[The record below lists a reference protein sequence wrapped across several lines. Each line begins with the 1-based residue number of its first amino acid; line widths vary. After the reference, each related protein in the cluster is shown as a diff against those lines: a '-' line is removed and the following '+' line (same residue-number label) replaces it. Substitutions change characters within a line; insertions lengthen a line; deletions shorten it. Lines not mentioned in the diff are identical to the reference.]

1 MKTKS
6 PFQIAKAFYDGTLTE
21 ADREKMGV
29 GMCHLIALAESCD
42 PKDTTAKLGALR
54 DLADMAKLFPDAESE
69 LRDIKTMHLIDR
81 RNADVLITKLKIAEF
96 EVSQM
101 RALFFK
107 VRDELYAR
115 IAESPTMYPEEIKLP
130 REAERFCNKW

>member
-6 PFQIAKAFYDGTLTE
+6 PLQIAKAFYDGTLTE

-42 PKDTTAKLGALR
+42 PKDTTAKLAALKY
-54 DLADMAKLFPDAESE
+54 LADMAKLFPDAESE

-81 RNADVLITKLKIAEF
+81 RNTDVLTGAK
-96 EVSQM
+96 
-101 RALFFK
+101 
-107 VRDELYAR
+107 
-115 IAESPTMYPEEIKLP
+115 
-130 REAERFCNKW
+130 RFCNKW